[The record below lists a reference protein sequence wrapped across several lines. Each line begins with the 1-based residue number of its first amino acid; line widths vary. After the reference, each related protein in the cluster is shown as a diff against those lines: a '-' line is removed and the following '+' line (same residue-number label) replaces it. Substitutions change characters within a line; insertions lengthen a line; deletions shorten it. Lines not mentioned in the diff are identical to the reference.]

1 MTLPQLPELSN
12 FPISQSTAPLDQAAA
27 NKLDALIVVLPEGAA
42 LSNLPPFPG
51 REHIVRL
58 HRQRK
63 DDDIVAFTETAG
75 RMRHMVAG
83 FIKAGASA
91 FERLTLARKLVA
103 EAARFGAATIGLHT
117 APADDA
123 MIEALVAAAFAARFR
138 LPQFKKKAPLPAQLK
153 RLRLFHPHK
162 LDLAR
167 IEAAAAGNNL
177 ARWLTGLP
185 ANYLTPTHYRALLE
199 PLAKQEGW
207 QFEFFDEKALEKRGA
222 GAFLAV
228 ARGSN
233 RRDAGIAH
241 LRYRPAESERQPA
254 LALVG
259 KGICFDT
266 GGTNLKNTKG
276 MFGMHGDMQGSAVA
290 LGTLLALSR
299 LGVDFP
305 VDAWLA
311 IATNDIGPSAYRQN
325 EVVTALNGTT
335 IEIVHTDAEGRMAL
349 SDTLTL
355 ASRAKPVPALLIDYA
370 TLTGSC
376 VDALSTRYTGAVTNR
391 EELNEAVIA
400 AGRAS
405 GERVW
410 PFPADPDFD
419 AALASDV
426 ADVKQCTIASEAD
439 QILAARFLSRFVEEG
454 VPWVHLDLS
463 AGESKGG
470 LAHIPT
476 EVTGFG
482 VRFTL
487 ELLGRQ
493 RPFAGGQEHA

>member
-1 MTLPQLPELSN
+1 MNKLPELSTVRLN
-12 FPISQSTAPLDQAAA
+12 QTTDPLDQAALER
-27 NKLDALIVVLPEGAA
+27 LDALVIVARKDVAPSKLPDFPYRDEIGTLRKRMSDSDIVVAAAGAHALP
-42 LSNLPPFPG
+42 
-51 REHIVRL
+51 I
-58 HRQRK
+58 
-63 DDDIVAFTETAG
+63 
-75 RMRHMVAG
+75 VAG
-83 FIKAGASA
+83 FIAPGASA
-91 FERLTLARKLVA
+91 FERLTLARKLAA
-103 EAARFGAATIGLHT
+103 EVLRFNPATVGVHM

-123 MIEALVAAAFAARFR
+123 MAEAAIAALCAAAFR
-138 LPQFKKKAPLPAQLK
+138 LPQFKQKATPAGKSK
-153 RLRLFHPHK
+153 RIKLFHPHK

-167 IEAAAAGNNL
+167 TQAAAAGNNL

-185 ANYLTPTHYRALLE
+185 ANYLTPTHYRDLLAQ
-199 PLAKQEGW
+199 LAEQEGW
-207 QFEFFDEKALEKRGA
+207 QFEFLDEKTLKKHGA

-228 ARGSN
+228 AQGSA

-241 LRYRPAESERQPA
+241 LRYRPTRAGKNPA

-266 GGTNLKNTKG
+266 GGTNLKGAKG

-290 LGTLLALSR
+290 AGTLLALGR
-299 LGVDFP
+299 LKADFP

-311 IATNDIGPSAYRQN
+311 IATNDIGPGAYRQN

-349 SDTLTL
+349 SDTLVL
-355 ASRAKPVPALLIDYA
+355 ASRDKPALLMDYA
-370 TLTGSC
+370 TLTGTC
-376 VDALSTRYTGAVTNR
+376 IDALGTRYTGAITNSD
-391 EELNEAVIA
+391 ELNQAVIA

-410 PFPADPDFD
+410 PFPADADFD
-419 AALASDV
+419 KMLESDV
-426 ADVKQCTIASEAD
+426 ADIKQCTVGSEAD
-439 QILAARFLSRFVEEG
+439 QILAARFLNRFVKKD

-487 ELLGRQ
+487 EFLHRQ
-493 RPFAGGQEHA
+493 GTFS